1 MYRGLPDKHLV
12 WGDSMLNCLNRF
24 TYIILMAS
32 NCYEHWPSRHCQVC
46 CTIQFGLKNRAG
58 GWVWCVDGL
67 GRVRANDDI
76 IARCR
81 EWEETI
87 TLLSGMLARTVQ
99 VRSPVT
105 PGPVS
110 CSGSRHGARVLRE
123 QLITASRPGP
133 RLPGLVLTRVWPV
146 RGKIDLDCE
155 TGRGGA
161 RKRDGAGRR
170 GGALACKESAG
181 PS

>member
-110 CSGSRHGARVLRE
+110 CSALDLDTGPGSCESSSSRRAGPGPGSRVLF
-123 QLITASRPGP
+123 SP
-133 RLPGLVLTRVWPV
+133 
-146 RGKIDLDCE
+146 
-155 TGRGGA
+155 
-161 RKRDGAGRR
+161 
-170 GGALACKESAG
+170 ESG
-181 PS
+181 QSGVK